1 MTSSSNAF
9 DVHIA
14 GFGVETGLGFG
25 HARLLQA
32 IGNGESAARTSFFG
46 NPFEAGM
53 AGFGFN
59 PEVVP
64 LRGPARKSKGGY
76 HQALA
81 EDVASIALKVIV
93 EALDHASIPVGSLS
107 QKRVC
112 VFYGGPGV
120 QPETANFLPYIRRN
134 DRDDISFHRGIRNL
148 TFENHNQDEV
158 ARLIHD
164 ELGLRERPV
173 SVYSASC
180 SSFAAAY
187 LAHCSVKSN
196 ACDLAI
202 AVSFQH
208 VSLFDLMFMNGF
220 GGVAA
225 GRSGPFS
232 ANGEG
237 TILGDGACAMVLES
251 PAHLHARKGEPYASM
266 DSMAMRQ
273 SAGTVSRSS
282 TFTPDFRIIEWTIA
296 KAMEDAYGLGAS
308 DIACVFPHGNGIRS
322 SDRSE
327 ALALQK
333 VWGALD
339 TPVVSYKAQIGYLM
353 ASSALVDL
361 AIMSGYLDSGSLP
374 AFTCEGEVDVGL
386 SVNLHANK
394 LAHRLSGNVGIK
406 IGLGIEGSVGAA
418 VVRSLRSRSISR

>member
-1 MTSSSNAF
+1 MTSSIAASN
-9 DVHIA
+9 VHIA

-25 HARLLQA
+25 HARLLQS
-32 IGNGESAARTSFFG
+32 IENSESAARRGFFG
-46 NPFEAGM
+46 KPFEAGT

-59 PEVVP
+59 PQVVS
-64 LRGPARKSKGGY
+64 LSAPAKKSNGGY

-81 EDVASIALKVIV
+81 KDVAGITRKVIV
-93 EALDHASIPVGSLS
+93 DALDSASIPTDSLTH
-107 QKRVC
+107 KRVC
-112 VFYGGPGV
+112 VFYGGPGML
-120 QPETANFLPYIRRN
+120 PEIANFLPYIRRN
-134 DRDDISFHRGIRNL
+134 DKNDISFHRGIRNL
-148 TFENHNQDEV
+148 TFENHNQDAV
-158 ARLIHD
+158 ARLLRD
-164 ELGLRERPV
+164 GLGLRERPI

-187 LAHCSVKSN
+187 LAYCSVKSHT
-196 ACDLAI
+196 CDLAI

-237 TILGDGACAMVLES
+237 TVLGDGACAMVLES
-251 PAHLHARKGEPYASM
+251 PAHLHARKGTPYASM
-266 DSMAMRQ
+266 DSMVMRQ
-273 SAGTVSRSS
+273 SAGTVSRST
-282 TFTPDFRIIEWTIA
+282 TFTPDFRVIGRTIA
-296 KAMEDAYGLGAS
+296 KAMEDANGLGAN

-353 ASSALVDL
+353 ASSALVDMAL
-361 AIMSGYLDSGSLP
+361 MSGFLGSGSLP
-374 AFTCEGEVDVGL
+374 AFKCEGEVDAGL
-386 SVNLHANK
+386 GINLHANK
-394 LAHRLSGNVGIK
+394 SAYRLSGSAGVK

-418 VVRSLRSRSISR
+418 VIRSLRWRRRSP